1 MPRLTPSYSG
11 QMLRKPYTF
20 TKGHPIGSSFSRKG
34 SLGIAM
40 SATVFVSYSS
50 ADAALANSIYTF
62 LNQHGIRA
70 LKAPEDI
77 RPGQDWAGSIAA
89 MIDDATH
96 MVLIW
101 TSGSMASKEVAKEL
115 TLAMQSNTVIIPFQ
129 VEDLAP
135 AGAWRYHLAN
145 LHWLQA
151 HNTDHD
157 TARQSLLDQIKGI
170 QPAIVKQ
177 PIAPRHGTK
186 GAAALIAL
194 ALSIGVLLLNL
205 LALVVGL
212 WFGLTQPTL
221 QAGIT
226 ILIGSVYRAIPPF
239 SMALYLTSLVLAI
252 TALVRRRGSRA
263 QATWAIALSAVQL
276 LAYGVGAVSGLLP
289 R

>member
-1 MPRLTPSYSG
+1 M
-11 QMLRKPYTF
+11 
-20 TKGHPIGSSFSRKG
+20 
-34 SLGIAM
+34 A
-40 SATVFVSYSS
+40 ATVFVSYSS
-50 ADAALANSIYTF
+50 ADASLASSIYAY

-89 MIDDATH
+89 MIDAASH

-129 VEDLAP
+129 VEDLEP

-151 HNTDHD
+151 HSTDHA
-157 TARQSLLDQIKGI
+157 TACRSLLAQIQGI
-170 QPAIVKQ
+170 QPA
-177 PIAPRHGTK
+177 PATPSAAPRRPSKGT
-186 GAAALIAL
+186 AALIAL
-194 ALSIGVLLLNL
+194 MLSLSALLLNL
-205 LALVVGL
+205 VALGVGV
-212 WFGLTQPTL
+212 WFGLTQPAL
-221 QAGIT
+221 QAGIAT
-226 ILIGSVYRAIPPF
+226 LIGMVYRAIPPF
-239 SMALYLTSLVLAI
+239 SMGLYLASLVLAF

-263 QATWAIALSAVQL
+263 QAAWAIALTAVQL
-276 LAYGVGAVSGLLP
+276 LAYGVGAASGLLP

>member
-1 MPRLTPSYSG
+1 
-11 QMLRKPYTF
+11 
-20 TKGHPIGSSFSRKG
+20 
-34 SLGIAM
+34 M

-50 ADAALANSIYTF
+50 VDGSLANSIYTY

-157 TARQSLLDQIKGI
+157 TACQSLLDQIKGI
-170 QPAIVKQ
+170 EPSTANQL
-177 PIAPRHGTK
+177 IAPRRSSK
-186 GAAALIAL
+186 GAGPLIAL
-194 ALSIGVLLLNL
+194 VLSLGVLLLNL
-205 LALVVGL
+205 VALVVGL

-221 QAGIT
+221 QAGIAT
-226 ILIGSVYRAIPPF
+226 LIGTVYRAIPPL
-239 SMALYLTSLVLAI
+239 SMGLYLASLLLAI

-276 LAYGVGAVSGLLP
+276 LAYGVGAASGLLP

>member
-1 MPRLTPSYSG
+1 
-11 QMLRKPYTF
+11 
-20 TKGHPIGSSFSRKG
+20 
-34 SLGIAM
+34 M

-50 ADAALANSIYTF
+50 ADATLANSIYTY
-62 LNQHGIRA
+62 LNQRGIRA

-89 MIDDATH
+89 MIDDASH

-129 VEDLAP
+129 VEDLEP

-151 HNTDHD
+151 HSTDHD
-157 TARQSLLDQIKGI
+157 TACRSLLDQIKGI
-170 QPAIVKQ
+170 QPAAATQ
-177 PIAPRHGTK
+177 PIATRRRSK
-186 GAAALIAL
+186 GAGALIAL
-194 ALSIGVLLLNL
+194 VLSLGVLLLNL
-205 LALVVGL
+205 VALVVGL

-221 QAGIT
+221 QAGIAT
-226 ILIGSVYRAIPPF
+226 LIGTVYRAIPPF
-239 SMALYLTSLVLAI
+239 SMGVYLASVVLAI

-276 LAYGVGAVSGLLP
+276 LAYGVGAASGLLP